1 VRKNKKIAKL
11 SSGLLAFAECA
22 ALLFLCVIDVVV
34 IAVIIAAIF
43 AAICI
48 LAYWLLKLVI

>member
-1 VRKNKKIAKL
+1 MRKNKKIAKL
-11 SSGLLAFAECA
+11 SSRLLAFAECA